1 MQHSNK
7 KADVSEVTPASAS
20 RFSLKLT
27 DEVFDFIAL
36 NTADRDSWV
45 HTINLKVTE
54 AKECLESV
62 TTSEGY
68 KAAFE
73 KFGELEL
80 AILTHD
86 RTEF

>member
-1 MQHSNK
+1 MTN
-7 KADVSEVTPASAS
+7 EV
-20 RFSLKLT
+20 L
-27 DEVFDFIAL
+27 DFTAL
-36 NTADRDSWV
+36 NPADRDSWV

-73 KFGELEL
+73 KFGELRVSH
-80 AILTHD
+80 ID
-86 RTEF
+86 S